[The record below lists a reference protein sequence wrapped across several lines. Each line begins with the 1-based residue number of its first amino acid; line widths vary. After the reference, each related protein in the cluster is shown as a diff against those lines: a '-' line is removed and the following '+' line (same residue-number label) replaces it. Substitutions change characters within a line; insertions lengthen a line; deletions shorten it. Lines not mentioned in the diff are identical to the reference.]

1 MLRNLP
7 PANSNGNGR
16 VKIPFIP
23 PNRKSLNSLQLIP
36 LSKEQKILLGRNR
49 SNSQKKKLK
58 LSKSRSYCE
67 TDLNNSI
74 NSPESLYAK
83 NIQLK
88 TEINKIKKELALV
101 KSDNI
106 KKDNEITKKENLINS
121 ALELRTEDYNTEQ
134 MENIDDCKHSNLI
147 SKIKKQYNSLK
158 KELESKDNEIY
169 LLKRNIKNSKM
180 NELVIENQTLLS
192 ELAKFKALHN
202 HLSQENENYIIK
214 LKNYNQVQSN
224 VSKQHFIILSL
235 QENLSKLSKENEQL
249 KEENEILKQKLNKKK
264 NFGKFRKSFENDQ
277 KESEKTIEE
286 LKSQINHLLV
296 EKSELEQQN
305 TFLSNQI
312 IAMNN
317 LSNTNSLENS
327 NMSSSNNN
335 ENNNRK
341 LTEITYII
349 IKNFEANKIT
359 KEIVMDKIFK
369 EVIEALSDD
378 SKIEKKNLIEMVTE
392 KISNTIGSKNEK
404 DKTKISFFIS
414 NLLTS
419 SNNEFGNFID
429 SFMKIMDN
437 VKIYSEKTE
446 RDLMKKL
453 QNDLEKNKKYFIDN
467 YKSDFI
473 SFFCF
478 RNLLNKAKI
487 ELDDTSAEFLIYKMK
502 QFNSDK
508 DSNISMFDLSYKNLI
523 NILGTATSMTKE
535 ISEPSIDERSDE
547 IFMTNNQYDKTI
559 TAIIEKIKEKGKEK
573 NINSFI
579 KVANPEGNEIKKK
592 ISMLE
597 LTKIIDNNFG
607 IELTNLEI
615 YCLYNKFKVEGGE
628 ENEGDDSKS
637 DLVNLEKMDKEI
649 FGVDNIKIEDKSQSV
664 PEEEKKEEK
673 KVNII
678 DEKKN
683 SDNDLIESVEKNN
696 KVNDDVKEKEKNN
709 QNGSKESKEKNQNDN
724 EEQKYNEEL
733 NMNNENNN
741 EEIEEKPEEIILE
754 SISPST

>member
-16 VKIPFIP
+16 MKIPLLP
-23 PNRKSLNSLQLIP
+23 QNKKPLNSLQLIP

-58 LSKSRSYCE
+58 LSKSKSYCE
-67 TDLNNSI
+67 TDFNNSI

-106 KKDNEITKKENLINS
+106 KKDNEIAKKENLINS
-121 ALELRTEDYNTEQ
+121 ALELRTEDYNIEQ
-134 MENIDDCKHSNLI
+134 MENIDECKHSNLI

-180 NELVIENQTLLS
+180 NELIIENQTLLS
-192 ELAKFKALHN
+192 ELAKFKALHE
-202 HLSQENENYIIK
+202 HLSQENENYMIK
-214 LKNYNQVQSN
+214 LKNFNQVQTN
-224 VSKQHFIILSL
+224 ISKQHFIILSL
-235 QENLSKLSKENEQL
+235 QENFNKLSKENEQL
-249 KEENEILKQKLNKKK
+249 KEENEILKQNLNKKK
-264 NFGKFRKSFENDQ
+264 NFGKFRKNSENDQ
-277 KESEKTIEE
+277 KDNEKIIEE

-317 LSNTNSLENS
+317 LSTTNSSENS
-327 NMSSSNNN
+327 NMGSNN

-359 KEIVMDKIFK
+359 KEIAMEKIFK
-369 EVIEALSDD
+369 EVIEVLSDD

-392 KISNTIGSKNEK
+392 KIMNTISSKNEK

-414 NLLTS
+414 NLLSS
-419 SNNEFGNFID
+419 SNNELGNFID
-429 SFMKIMDN
+429 NFMKIMDN

-453 QNDLEKNKKYFIDN
+453 QSDIEKNKKYFIDN
-467 YKSDFI
+467 YKNDFI
-473 SFFCF
+473 SFCCF

-502 QFNSDK
+502 QFKFDK
-508 DSNISMFDLSYKNLI
+508 GNNISMFDLCYKNLV
-523 NILGTATSMTKE
+523 NILGTTTSMTKE
-535 ISEPSIDERSDE
+535 SSEPSIDERSDE
-547 IFMTNNQYDKTI
+547 IFMTNTQYDKTI
-559 TAIIEKIKEKGKEK
+559 AAMIEKIKSKGNEKD
-573 NINSFI
+573 INSFI
-579 KVANPEGNEIKKK
+579 KIANSEGKEINKK

-607 IELTNLEI
+607 IELNNIEI
-615 YCLYNKFKVEGGE
+615 YCLYNKFRVEEGE
-628 ENEGDDSKS
+628 ENDNDKSKS
-637 DLVNLEKMDKEI
+637 DLVDLEKMDKEI
-649 FGVDNIKIEDKSQSV
+649 FGIDSTKTEKEKQNIS
-664 PEEEKKEEK
+664 EEEKKEE
-673 KVNII
+673 II
-678 DEKKN
+678 IIEEKKN
-683 SDNDLIESVEKNN
+683 SNNDLIESVEKNN
-696 KVNDDVKEKEKNN
+696 KEQEKEEEKEMNN
-709 QNGSKESKEKNQNDN
+709 QNENKEIYEEKQNNN
-724 EEQKYNEEL
+724 EEQKYNEDL
-733 NMNNENNN
+733 NNENKNNENNI
-741 EEIEEKPEEIILE
+741 EEFDEKPEEIILE